1 MARIMALDSG
11 TTSVRA
17 LIFDENGKTLGM
29 HQEEIGQI
37 YPHTGWVEEDPIEIW
52 DKQIRA
58 AAKVLE
64 ELEMTA
70 ADVDCIGITNQRETT
85 IIWDRNTGNPPIP
98 WTRRTWTNWTIWP
111 G

>member
-37 YPHTGWVEEDPIEIW
+37 YPHTGWVEEDPRGC
-52 DKQIRA
+52 QSA
-58 AAKVLE
+58 
-64 ELEMTA
+64 
-70 ADVDCIGITNQRETT
+70 
-85 IIWDRNTGNPPIP
+85 
-98 WTRRTWTNWTIWP
+98 
-111 G
+111 